1 MGMMASF
8 TYTLHVPMV
17 TKVEHMMAVLYD
29 TDVFTKRELIELAR
43 DLRETKYAH
52 LKHDIR
58 FGTI

>member
-43 DLRETKYAH
+43 DLRETK
-52 LKHDIR
+52 
-58 FGTI
+58 